1 MKHVKGGVLL
11 LGLLWLSMVVHAD
24 PTVRVVGLFSSAVV
38 VNIDGQRQML
48 RVGQPA
54 VKGVELVSA
63 DSRSATLRINAAVQ
77 GVELVSADSRSA
89 TLRINGR
96 ERVLGLERDY
106 SEGFAAPERQT
117 VSIGRT
123 QGGHFRTTGSINGHN
138 VQFMVDTGATSVA
151 MNSQQAERMGLNYRG
166 GRTVQATT
174 ASGHVPG
181 YLVTLDRVR
190 IGDIELTRVEG
201 LVLEGGFPTEVLL
214 GNSFLSRLRMDDRG
228 SVLILERRY

>member
-1 MKHVKGGVLL
+1 MNLFKNLVVLL
-11 LGLLWLSMVVHAD
+11 VLIGLAAPLWAEPS
-24 PTVRVVGLFSSAVV
+24 VRVVGLFSSAVV

-54 VKGVELVSA
+54 V
-63 DSRSATLRINAAVQ
+63 Q
-77 GVELVSADSRSA
+77 GVELISADSRSA

-106 SEGFAAPERQT
+106 SEGFAVPERQT
-117 VSIGRT
+117 VSIGRS
-123 QGGHFRTTGSINGHN
+123 QGGHFRTTGSINGHS

-166 GRTVQATT
+166 GRQVQATT

-214 GNSFLSRLRMDDRG
+214 GNSFLSRLRMEDRG
-228 SVLILERRY
+228 AVLILERRY